1 MHIYLS
7 INIIND
13 VRIVK
18 IKIEYKQKHLF
29 YINVAVEY
37 QLQRSETTNI
47 MQATVIII
55 PIALRI
61 STFQLYL
68 MILYIYAINILVV
81 LSIIMIPTD
90 LHNINEDTKHNCAKN
105 TNKPE
110 YGIDSNNT

>member
-37 QLQRSETTNI
+37 QL
-47 MQATVIII
+47 
-55 PIALRI
+55 
-61 STFQLYL
+61 
-68 MILYIYAINILVV
+68 
-81 LSIIMIPTD
+81 
-90 LHNINEDTKHNCAKN
+90 
-105 TNKPE
+105 
-110 YGIDSNNT
+110 